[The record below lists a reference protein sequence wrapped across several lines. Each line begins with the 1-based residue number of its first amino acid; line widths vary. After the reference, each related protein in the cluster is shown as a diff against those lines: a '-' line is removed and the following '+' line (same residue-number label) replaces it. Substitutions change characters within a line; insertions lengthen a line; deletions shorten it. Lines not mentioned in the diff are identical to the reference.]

1 MDTRTTSRK
10 EGDPARDETPEETA
24 DRNLVELLQELRVLQ
39 TGVQIIFAFLLG
51 VAFTPRF
58 TQLSALQV
66 DVYVCALVAS
76 VISLAVLATPVAL
89 HRILFRNRQ
98 KERIV
103 TVSAQFARVGLLLL
117 AFAMTCSV
125 FLILDLVRGHM
136 FAGIISGAVAVVFF
150 VLWFAFPWAL
160 RR

>member
-1 MDTRTTSRK
+1 
-10 EGDPARDETPEETA
+10 
-24 DRNLVELLQELRVLQ
+24 
-39 TGVQIIFAFLLG
+39 
-51 VAFTPRF
+51 
-58 TQLSALQV
+58 
-66 DVYVCALVAS
+66 VAS

-125 FLILDLVRGHM
+125 FLILDLVRGHV